1 MTNLLLALTSSIA
14 VAVGVTF
21 ALGLAWIAVIIPM
34 LASAWA
40 GYGLMTLRRR
50 RPPPRRSAERFARS
64 SSSRS
69 QA

>member
-14 VAVGVTF
+14 VVVGVMF
-21 ALGLAWIAVIIPM
+21 ALGLAWIAVIVPA
-34 LASAWA
+34 LVSAWA
-40 GYGLMTLRRR
+40 GYGLMTLSRRR
-50 RPPPRRSAERFARS
+50 ARPRRSADRFARS